1 MRTTRTPCEVWGS
14 ARASPP
20 RPSAS
25 AEIRDLP
32 PRSPRQALSSATS
45 AHGAAAARASEGPR
59 GWADT
64 GAGDGRTLSP
74 DPVPAASLRPRS
86 NGAPASFHERK
97 GGRRRALGTLGGRT
111 VRPREHGA
119 GGVSSWAGP
128 GRRAAS
134 LLLSRRRLCSAVA
147 GSSLSLRVTSPF
159 PVRDVAR
166 RTGGHCHQTR
176 MRTKLHGKLW

>member
-1 MRTTRTPCEVWGS
+1 MKRGAPPVQAPH
-14 ARASPP
+14 ARARPRRSGTCLRARLVRRCPP
-20 RPSAS
+20 RH
-25 AEIRDLP
+25 L
-32 PRSPRQALSSATS
+32 LT
-45 AHGAAAARASEGPR
+45 GAAAARAPEGPR

-64 GAGDGRTLSP
+64 GAGDGRTLAP

-97 GGRRRALGTLGGRT
+97 EGRRRALGTLGGGT